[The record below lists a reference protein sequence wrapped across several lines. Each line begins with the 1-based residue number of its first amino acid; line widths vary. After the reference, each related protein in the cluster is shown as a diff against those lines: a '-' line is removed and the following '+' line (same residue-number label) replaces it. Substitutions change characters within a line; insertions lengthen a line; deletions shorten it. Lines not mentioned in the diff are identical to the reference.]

1 MKMGITKRNMDG
13 NFFQGKT
20 IDADAAAKMQV
31 LKKAL
36 DSLRASSFLKEYEV
50 QDAPNNP
57 TTQIILTFPA
67 VITFRG
73 DMKGLLPSMLN
84 LADSYVIMTSE
95 NQIRVTLMITD
106 YWKE

>member
-1 MKMGITKRNMDG
+1 MEIKTRNMDG
-13 NFFQGKT
+13 TFFHGKT
-20 IDADAAAKMQV
+20 IDEDAAAKMQV

-36 DSLRASSFLKEYEV
+36 DSLRSSSFLKEYEI

-57 TTQIILTFPA
+57 TAQIILTFPS

-73 DMKGLLPSMLN
+73 DMKGFLPSMLN
-84 LADSYVIMTSE
+84 LADNYVIMTSE